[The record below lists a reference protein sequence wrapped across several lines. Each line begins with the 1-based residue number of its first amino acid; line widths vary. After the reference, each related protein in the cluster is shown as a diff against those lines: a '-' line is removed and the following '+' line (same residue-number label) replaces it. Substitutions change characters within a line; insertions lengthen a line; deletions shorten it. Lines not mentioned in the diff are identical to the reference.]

1 MDAQELRNLQEAY
14 LEVAM
19 NELDEGASE
28 DVAAR
33 SEKLANQRKGQTP
46 QRKAMYKGLALNAR
60 IRASGGNPGDK
71 PQGHPLRKASNR
83 PIRPHDSKYGRSGL
97 TQSERDERRDIDAA
111 THGEYSDGPGTKTK
125 NPKKLRKQKA
135 MGEIGESY
143 DLYDIILSHLLDE
156 GYAETQ
162 EQAEVIMVNMSEEWR
177 ESIFEAEVLAQK
189 GGVPGTVQMNKT
201 REGGFL
207 GIGSKEVSKPVPGS
221 FKEKDVSSKDA
232 ARYNT
237 GIDKKFGSAD
247 NIDNTSAANVQYAAN
262 RAGNSG
268 YMKVKDPGSLPNT
281 GIPNR
286 PTPGRA
292 SDQNQAR
299 QMSGDIVRMNRR

>member
-83 PIRPHDSKYGRSGL
+83 PIRPHDSEYGRSGL

-156 GYAETQ
+156 GYADTQ
-162 EQAEVIMVNMSEEWR
+162 QAAEAIMVNMSEEWR
-177 ESIFEAEVLAQK
+177 ESI
-189 GGVPGTVQMNKT
+189 
-201 REGGFL
+201 
-207 GIGSKEVSKPVPGS
+207 IG
-221 FKEKDVSSKDA
+221 
-232 ARYNT
+232 
-237 GIDKKFGSAD
+237 
-247 NIDNTSAANVQYAAN
+247 
-262 RAGNSG
+262 
-268 YMKVKDPGSLPNT
+268 
-281 GIPNR
+281 
-286 PTPGRA
+286 
-292 SDQNQAR
+292 
-299 QMSGDIVRMNRR
+299 